1 MKRRF
6 LLAVGAAVLLGQEPS
21 QAAFKTRFYSARTL
35 SLGGS
40 FASSADEAAAVFINP
55 AGLSTLSSPEASF
68 MYGKPFAGLPDVNLS
83 LNQAAAAV
91 PTRHGVVGFGL
102 GTFQAQGLLEER
114 TVGLAFGRE
123 IYKGIHGGVGVKHL
137 YHSYKIGSD
146 PVAPLFKNGASRSA
160 VALDAGLSVPIIQ
173 ALKFNMAVRNIN
185 EPDAGVLGKD
195 RVPREIQAGFGLDLG
210 GRGLRASSDLFFRNT
225 PGKGGMVPAMGLEK
239 LMPRKDFA
247 LRFGFNPDEFAAGF
261 GVMKGRLGFDY
272 AFVLNRRLLQ
282 DNAGSHRVSFT
293 YRFNRLNSRSAPRAS
308 LPLKIQE
315 PVRAAT
321 RPAPAPAAMKPS
333 PKPPTR
339 RTAPAAAPAKKP
351 SPAKRKAA
359 KPAPKPIVISLP

>member
-6 LLAVGAAVLLGQEPS
+6 LLAVCAAVLLGEGTS

-55 AGLSTLSSPEASF
+55 AGLSTLPSPEASF

-160 VALDAGLSVPIIQ
+160 VALDAGFSVPVIQ

-210 GRGLRASSDLFFRNT
+210 GRGLRASSDLFFRNA
-225 PGKGGMVPAMGLEK
+225 PGKGGMLPAMGLEK

-293 YRFNRLNSRSAPRAS
+293 YRFNRLNSSPSRASS
-308 LPLKIQE
+308 LPLKIKE

-321 RPAPAPAAMKPS
+321 RSAPAAGVKPS
-333 PKPPTR
+333 PKPPAR
-339 RTAPAAAPAKKP
+339 PAAPAASAAKKP